1 MAIIIGHGMLQ
12 KYSRQIEIKQPE
24 NLKTVLHRLMLP
36 ESIYDYIIF
45 VRQHEKLEDDSII
58 NNEDE
63 IHLFMITL
71 GG

>member
-12 KYSRQIEIKQPE
+12 KYNQQIELKQPVIFK
-24 NLKTVLHRLMLP
+24 NILSQMAIP
-36 ESIYDYIIF
+36 ESMLDYIIF

-58 NNEDE
+58 NNDDE
-63 IHLFMITL
+63 IHLFMITF

>member
-1 MAIIIGHGMLQ
+1 MAIIIGHGVLQ
-12 KYSRQIEIKQPE
+12 EYSNQIELKKPE
-24 NLKTVLHRLMLP
+24 SLKTVLNKLVIP

-58 NNEDE
+58 YNEDE
-63 IHLFMITL
+63 IHLFMITF

>member
-12 KYSRQIEIKQPE
+12 KYSRQIELKQPE
-24 NLKTVLHRLMLP
+24 SLKTVLNQLTIP
-36 ESIYDYIIF
+36 ESMYDYIIF

-58 NNEDE
+58 NNDDE
-63 IHLFMITL
+63 IHLFMITF